1 MNKLTI
7 KGNWNTIRGA
17 LKQRWAQ
24 LTEDDLLFEEG
35 KEEELVGRIQRRTGE
50 SREKI
55 QEFLRKN

>member
-7 KGNWNTIRGA
+7 KGNWNSIRGA